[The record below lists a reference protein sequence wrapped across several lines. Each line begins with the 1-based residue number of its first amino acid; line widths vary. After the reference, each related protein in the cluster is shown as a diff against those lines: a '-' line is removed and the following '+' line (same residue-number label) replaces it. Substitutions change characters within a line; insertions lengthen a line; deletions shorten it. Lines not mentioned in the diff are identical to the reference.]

1 MGIIPLIL
9 DHIRARRQAEQMLK
23 IQMREDAERAQQKE
37 QTKKAREI
45 EPMSPSDFS
54 RLMQPKK
61 RKQKES

>member
-9 DHIRARRQAEQMLK
+9 DHIRARRQAEQMLQL
-23 IQMREDAERAQQKE
+23 QMREDAQRAQQKE
-37 QTKKAREI
+37 QTKAAREI